1 MFLEQQFCILEWFLK
16 GHVTL
21 NTGVMA
27 AENNMNLT
35 EPNILNG
42 VVYFFIG
49 LSISRWIQMFLYVT
63 YSLYFTRRNFPSKT
77 SLCPFF
83 IFYFHLMQFNT

>member
-27 AENNMNLT
+27 AENNTNLT
-35 EPNILNG
+35 EPNSLNG
-42 VVYFFIG
+42 VVYF
-49 LSISRWIQMFLYVT
+49 L
-63 YSLYFTRRNFPSKT
+63 
-77 SLCPFF
+77 
-83 IFYFHLMQFNT
+83 